1 MESKSVSLLILSI
14 GQKCIFS
21 SIWQVLRYLKMNVM
35 SVFFWLNLHSFFNHP
50 QQRQRLVH
58 WFFSCIINYILDKK
72 SLIIRVISLLK
83 KETPSLPVAISPS
96 LNLVFIVLFHNKITN
111 NLILECI
118 RRQQA
123 FTLDPFLLLPSQVS
137 TSSSLSEQ
145 NTGTFLIVQWL
156 RIHFPTQ
163 GMQV

>member
-21 SIWQVLRYLKMNVM
+21 SIRQVLRYLKMNVM

-50 QQRQRLVH
+50 QQRQQLVH
-58 WFFSCIINYILDKK
+58 WFFSCRINYILDKK
-72 SLIIRVISLLK
+72 SLIIRVSSLLK

-96 LNLVFIVLFHNKITN
+96 LNLVFTVLFHKEITN

-123 FTLDPFLLLPSQVS
+123 FTLDPFLLPYPAKSQPPPHYQNRIQGL
-137 TSSSLSEQ
+137 SSQSS
-145 NTGTFLIVQWL
+145 G
-156 RIHFPTQ
+156 
-163 GMQV
+163 